1 MAQYDSGA
9 AALVQKTHNLVA
21 PSLELSVNKTTILE
35 GKTTEKY
42 NMFFRN
48 HLL

>member
-9 AALVQKTHNLVA
+9 AALVKKSYNLAA

-35 GKTTEKY
+35 GKTQDV
-42 NMFFRN
+42 F
-48 HLL
+48 

>member
-9 AALVQKTHNLVA
+9 AALVKKSHNLVA

-35 GKTTEKY
+35 GKTTKKPQDV
-42 NMFFRN
+42 F
-48 HLL
+48 